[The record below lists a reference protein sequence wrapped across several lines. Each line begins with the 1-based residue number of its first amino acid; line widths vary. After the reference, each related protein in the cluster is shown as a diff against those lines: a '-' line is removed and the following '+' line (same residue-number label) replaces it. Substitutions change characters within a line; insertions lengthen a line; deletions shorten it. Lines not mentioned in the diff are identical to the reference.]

1 MPLQLEIVTP
11 DHKAYSDA
19 VDMVVIPAVEGEMG
33 ILPMHIPLMTTVNP
47 GELAV
52 VKNGKTDYLAIGG
65 GFVEVTASSVTI
77 VTDMAVREERIDEIA
92 VQEAIDRAEARL
104 KETDLVGE
112 ELATVEAS
120 IQRSLAQLHVKRR
133 RHG

>member
-1 MPLQLEIVTP
+1 MLQLEIVTP
-11 DHKAYSDA
+11 DHKVYSDA

-33 ILPMHIPLMTTVNP
+33 ILPMHIPLMTTINP

-52 VKNGKTDYLAIGG
+52 IKAGKTDYLAVGG
-65 GFVEVTASSVTI
+65 GFVEVTASSVTVI
-77 VTDMAVREERIDEIA
+77 TDMAVREERIDEAA
-92 VQEAIDRAEARL
+92 VQEALDRAGARL
-104 KETDLVGE
+104 KETDLAGE

-133 RHG
+133 RHS